1 MLSFDRA
8 NDYFRYFSEV
18 ATDAELADLLDEL
31 TREMGFAY
39 FALTHHVDIR
49 RNPDKAIRLL
59 NYPGEWVEYYDAHSL
74 GVSDPVHRASHVT
87 NLAFA
92 WSKIP
97 DLIALTPRDRDILA
111 MGGHNGI
118 GDGFTVPAHIPGES
132 HGSCTFAN
140 PAGIPLPGDQ
150 LPLAQLIGQ
159 YAFDTARRLWQVRPA
174 EPVAALTERQ
184 KECVVWVAAGKTDW
198 EISQILG
205 IAEETVADHLKH
217 ARDRYGGGNRTTLV
231 ARTLYD
237 TSISFPEI
245 FRN

>member
-8 NDYFRYFSEV
+8 NDYLRYFTEV
-18 ATDAELADLLDEL
+18 ATDAGLADLLDEL
-31 TREMGFAY
+31 AREMGFAF

-49 RNPDKAIRLL
+49 RNPDRAIRLL
-59 NYPGEWVEYYDAHSL
+59 NYPGEWVEYYDAQGL

-97 DLIALTPRDRDILA
+97 DLIVLTARDQDILA
-111 MGGHNGI
+111 MGGLNGI

-140 PAGIPLPGDQ
+140 PVGIPLPEDQ
-150 LPLAQLIGQ
+150 LPIAQLIGQ
-159 YAFDTARRLWQVRPA
+159 YAFDTARRLWQVRPL
-174 EPVAALTERQ
+174 EPVAVLTERQ
-184 KECVVWVAAGKTDW
+184 KQCVLWVAAGKTDW
-198 EISQILG
+198 EIGQILG

-217 ARDRYGGGNRTTLV
+217 ARDRYGGGNRSSLV

-245 FRN
+245 FRR

>member
-1 MLSFDRA
+1 MLSFDRTQSFA
-8 NDYFRYFSEV
+8 DHFAEIT
-18 ATDAELADLLDEL
+18 TDAGLADLLDEL
-31 TREMGFAY
+31 TREMGFAH

-49 RNPDKAIRLL
+49 RNPTHAIRLL
-59 NYPGEWVEYYDAHSL
+59 NYPGEWVEYYDAHCL

-97 DLIALTPRDRDILA
+97 ELIALSARDRDILA

-118 GDGFTVPAHIPGES
+118 GNGFTVPAHIPGES

-140 PAGIPLPGDQ
+140 PVGKPLPEDQ
-150 LPLAQLIGQ
+150 LPIAQLIGQ
-159 YAFDTARRLWQVRPA
+159 YAFETARRLWQVRPRD
-174 EPVAALTERQ
+174 PVASLTERQ

-198 EISQILG
+198 EIGQILG

-245 FRN
+245 FRR

>member
-1 MLSFDRA
+1 MLSIDRA
-8 NDYFRYFSEV
+8 KDYLHYFSEI
-18 ATDAELADLLDEL
+18 ATDAELADLLDEF

-49 RNPDKAIRLL
+49 HRPDRAIRLL
-59 NYPGEWVEYYDAHSL
+59 NYPGDWVEYYDRHGL
-74 GVSDPVHRASHVT
+74 GTSDPVHRASHVT

-97 DLIALTPRDRDILA
+97 ELIALSARDRDILA
-111 MGGHNGI
+111 MGGNNGI

-140 PAGIPLPGDQ
+140 PIGVPLPEDQ
-150 LPLAQLIGQ
+150 LPMAWLIGQ
-159 YAFDTARRLWQVRPA
+159 YAFATARRLWQVRPVEA
-174 EPVAALTERQ
+174 TPLLTERQ
-184 KECVVWVAAGKTDW
+184 KECVTWVAAGKTDW
-198 EISQILG
+198 EIGQILG
-205 IAEETVADHLKH
+205 IAEDTVADHLKH
-217 ARDRYGGGNRTTLV
+217 ARDRYGGGNRSALV

-245 FRN
+245 FLR